1 MKNKFKELSMRGW
14 IATILMFGS
23 IIMMYITYGKTDL
36 CDTFC
41 YFGFFGMLGVIFDN
55 YDKDNPFIYI
65 GPNRKKDK
73 EN

>member
-1 MKNKFKELSMRGW
+1 MKNKIKELSIRGW
-14 IATILMFGS
+14 IATILMFS
-23 IIMMYITYGKTDL
+23 CLFMMWYTYGKTDL
-36 CDTFC
+36 CETFC